1 MITLHSNGTIDGLA
15 NGAIETTKLA
25 DTSGAGAAVSSGGA
39 LNIGGIRIQYGTAT
53 TASSGTNHGK
63 ASTYGY
69 SCTWS
74 ANATVS
80 FSGFANTPLVVASPN
95 TDYHESKLA
104 GIYSRSASV
113 CTIKVNSSRQG
124 GCESVVVHWVA
135 IGDPS

>member
-1 MITLHSNGTIDGLA
+1 MIVLHGNGTVEGLA
-15 NGAIETTKLA
+15 DGSIGTAKLA

-39 LNIGGIRIQYGTAT
+39 INIGGIRIQYGTT
-53 TASSGTNHGK
+53 TCSSGSNHGN

-104 GIYSRSASV
+104 GIYSRSASG